1 MLDALI
7 HREGQRMQANG
18 LLVRVMGDGEGGAVI
33 GLRAAELVEDRTQAG
48 IIAYASS
55 FLGGAKGVRRECG

>member
-1 MLDALI
+1 MLDALV

-33 GLRAAELVEDRTQAG
+33 GLRAAELVEDRVKVG
-48 IIAYASS
+48 IIGHASS
-55 FLGGAKGVRRECG
+55 LLGGAKGTRLECG